1 MPNENSTFYNILRSR
16 QLEMTEDGT
25 LVKKEKADTHRL
37 KMALRKQHNR
47 NKPRQRVS
55 LDEIM
60 GDIGGARG

>member
-1 MPNENSTFYNILRSR
+1 
-16 QLEMTEDGT
+16 MTEDGT

>member
-25 LVKKEKADTHRL
+25 IIKKEQADTHRL

-47 NKPRQRVS
+47 DKPRQRVS

>member
-1 MPNENSTFYNILRSR
+1 MPNETSTFYNILRSR

-25 LVKKEKADTHRL
+25 IIKKEQADTHRL